1 MIRTPTY
8 FFASVKNL
16 QSVVG
21 YIRKGRIGILEY
33 SKRQNLR
40 SFDMKTS
47 PHKAASF
54 FFAFHGSYNPS
65 ELE

>member
-16 QSVVG
+16 QSVVR

-33 SKRQNLR
+33 SKG
-40 SFDMKTS
+40 
-47 PHKAASF
+47 KAE
-54 FFAFHGSYNPS
+54 FA
-65 ELE
+65 

>member
-1 MIRTPTY
+1 MICTLTY

-33 SKRQNLR
+33 SKRYE
-40 SFDMKTS
+40 DV
-47 PHKAASF
+47 PA
-54 FFAFHGSYNPS
+54 
-65 ELE
+65 